1 MLIKKSDDDDDYDIG
16 FKKST
21 ASEANKRICTCYK
34 EKKKGT
40 AMRTD
45 LNCTP
50 TTDTMELNENTTTS
64 RTFFYSDVP

>member
-1 MLIKKSDDDDDYDIG
+1 MIMTLGLKNQQQVRQIKEYAHVT
-16 FKKST
+16 KK
-21 ASEANKRICTCYK
+21 
-34 EKKKGT
+34 KKKGT
-40 AMRTD
+40 AMRTY